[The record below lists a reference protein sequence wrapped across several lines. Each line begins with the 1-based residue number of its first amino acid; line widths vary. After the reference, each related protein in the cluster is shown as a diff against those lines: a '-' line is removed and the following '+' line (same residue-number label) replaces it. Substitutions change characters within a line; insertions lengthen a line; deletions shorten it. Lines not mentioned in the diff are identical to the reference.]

1 MSLHSFVDGLRRKKE
16 KQTALMLVGLQWLL
30 LTDTITAHTWPCHL
44 SVQFSDLTAL
54 TEVLE
59 WAKKKKLTVDTRDV
73 KLILNHRAH
82 TGHFDLIC
90 PRPVNLQ
97 FMPVYRNLL

>member
-1 MSLHSFVDGLRRKKE
+1 MSLHSFVDSLRKK
-16 KQTALMLVGLQWLL
+16 KTDGTNASGFAVVM

-44 SVQFSDLTAL
+44 PVQFSDLTAL

-73 KLILNHRAH
+73 KLILNHGAH

>member
-1 MSLHSFVDGLRRKKE
+1 
-16 KQTALMLVGLQWLL
+16 MLLGL
-30 LTDTITAHTWPCHL
+30 LTDTITAHTWPYHL

-59 WAKKKKLTVDTRDV
+59 WAKQKKLTVDTRDV
-73 KLILNHRAH
+73 KLILNHGAH
-82 TGHFDLIC
+82 TGHSDLIC